1 MLQKSSTLNIISD
14 VEAERT
20 NNTGENV
27 PRKLPTNCLELSDLT
42 LQQQKGW
49 TPNGG
54 KEPFSL
60 LWLDFS
66 FEMSMQCYC
75 HCWGFDCLLNGPI
88 QDCTILQYN
97 SRSPCFFIVSW
108 NILSSIMSAETH
120 RQMPMLL
127 DTWHSV
133 DIYWDLHI
141 LMNIL
146 EHSI

>member
-42 LQQQKGW
+42 LQQQRGW
-49 TPNGG
+49 TPHEG
-54 KEPFSL
+54 KEPVSL

-75 HCWGFDCLLNGPI
+75 HC
-88 QDCTILQYN
+88 
-97 SRSPCFFIVSW
+97 
-108 NILSSIMSAETH
+108 
-120 RQMPMLL
+120 
-127 DTWHSV
+127 
-133 DIYWDLHI
+133 
-141 LMNIL
+141 
-146 EHSI
+146 